1 MYSTC
6 NEEESVVVKRFIR
19 TLKNKIYKYMTSI
32 SKNVYSDKLGD
43 VVKKCNNTYYG
54 NVKMKPVVVKSN
66 TDIKFKKGNKYKD
79 PKFKVSDYVRI
90 SKYKVIFAKGYVPNW
105 S

>member
-19 TLKNKIYKYMTSI
+19 TLKKYMTSI

-43 VVKKCNNTYYG
+43 VVKKYNNTYYG
-54 NVKMKPVVVKSN
+54 NVKMKPVVVKSK

-90 SKYKVIFAKGYVPNW
+90 SKYKDIFAKGCVPNW